1 MRKRRAEYDAM
12 IRAGMSVTEIARTIG
27 ITESTV
33 YDTLGTGFRQR
44 LAGPIGPHLTADGP
58 RPEWSYPDDGT
69 LMIVRDT
76 KTEMESGET
85 PPYKPAG
92 I

>member
-1 MRKRRAEYDAM
+1 MRKRRTEYDAM
-12 IRAGMSVTEIARTIG
+12 IRAGMSVKGIAAQLG

-69 LMIVRDT
+69 IKIVRDT
-76 KTEMESGET
+76 KAEMESGET
-85 PPYKPAG
+85 PPYKPTE